1 MPKEIII
8 KFSEEDAEE
17 IFELLRALLDRV
29 NNGSVDDGQDGS
41 GGDQDDC
48 EEYNREEARYL
59 TIPQTS
65 QLRGPQKPSVVLEPL
80 FRAG

>member
-17 IFELLRALLDRV
+17 IFELLRDLLDRV

-41 GGDQDDC
+41 GGDQDAQS
-48 EEYNREEARYL
+48 RPKRRAFAEA
-59 TIPQTS
+59 
-65 QLRGPQKPSVVLEPL
+65 V
-80 FRAG
+80 

>member
-17 IFELLRALLDRV
+17 IFELLRDLLDRV

-41 GGDQDDC
+41 VGDQDDC
-48 EEYNREEARYL
+48 
-59 TIPQTS
+59 
-65 QLRGPQKPSVVLEPL
+65 
-80 FRAG
+80 

>member
-17 IFELLRALLDRV
+17 IFELLRDLLDRV

-41 GGDQDDC
+41 GGDQD
-48 EEYNREEARYL
+48 A
-59 TIPQTS
+59 Q
-65 QLRGPQKPSVVLEPL
+65 
-80 FRAG
+80 